1 MLRIS
6 CWLIVILHKNP
17 AAFLCD
23 INHMLDRVLELKK
36 LILIVALLLT
46 VFLKILIPAN
56 AALVAWTMS
65 ILGLD
70 QHSIQTLG
78 RGLREAAP

>member
-1 MLRIS
+1 
-6 CWLIVILHKNP
+6 
-17 AAFLCD
+17 
-23 INHMLDRVLELKK
+23 MLDRVLELKK